1 MSLESARERSDQPQ
15 ASVELSL
22 AQLPHGTRLLHI
34 GPPKTGTSALQ
45 VHTAIVS
52 DGMRFQ
58 FLVLSGT
65 TLATSHTY
73 TVAGRSSLSAADV
86 GTPVSLEG
94 IVKLLAWTV
103 ALGAAAART

>member
-1 MSLESARERSDQPQ
+1 M
-15 ASVELSL
+15 
-22 AQLPHGTRLLHI
+22 
-34 GPPKTGTSALQ
+34 
-45 VHTAIVS
+45 HTAIVS

-73 TVAGRSSLSAADV
+73 TVAERPSRSAADA